1 MSLMFNEIFIRIA
14 NRHAPKITT
23 EDHPEPWW
31 WDEDIIDLIL
41 ERDEVKRSKTDVQEN
56 KERKQL
62 QRVIRAL
69 RKQISKRFQH
79 MKNNHFPPE
88 SEVPE
93 VPANIFN
100 EFRYYKDESQHVSD
114 EDPLLSGSSES
125 GLKFVPI
132 DDNKV
137 MVLLQSL
144 TQSVTPGTDEIDA
157 RLLKIAAP
165 YISAPICHIM
175 NRSII
180 HGVFPSQWKNSKI
193 LLASQSR
200 NDDFRP
206 KHVLPVLSQ
215 ILEKILVEQMR
226 KHFTNNKLF
235 AQHQKTLHEMT
246 QDLPTEP
253 NNGAEGAQR
262 IQEIKE
268 GLNSFLDTISPEML
282 IDNLKSNNFSQEAVT
297 MMKSFLSDRRQKVY
311 YNSCPS
317 HWRKLDCG
325 LPQGSCLAYFL
336 FSVYTNDLKHL
347 FNHIFSCYG
356 RQLLHNT
363 SFSLYP

>member
-1 MSLMFNEIFIRIA
+1 
-14 NRHAPKITT
+14 
-23 EDHPEPWW
+23 
-31 WDEDIIDLIL
+31 
-41 ERDEVKRSKTDVQEN
+41 
-56 KERKQL
+56 
-62 QRVIRAL
+62 
-69 RKQISKRFQH
+69 

-114 EDPLLSGSSES
+114 EDPLMSGSSES

-165 YISAPICHIM
+165 YISAPICHIL

-215 ILEKILVEQMR
+215 ILEKILVEQMTE
-226 KHFTNNKLF
+226 HFTNNNLF

>member
-1 MSLMFNEIFIRIA
+1 MEEKKPEKALSRFIEIFMPIA
-14 NRHAPKITT
+14 DKHAPLKKITT
-23 EDHPEPWW
+23 KDHPNPWW
-31 WDEDIIDLIL
+31 WNDDLIQL
-41 ERDEVKRSKTDVQEN
+41 IQKRDEEGFTSKEDQ
-56 KERKQL
+56 KK
-62 QRVIRAL
+62 
-69 RKQISKRFQH
+69 ISKMF
-79 MKNNHFPPE
+79 KDIKETFLFK
-88 SEVPE
+88 SEEAPKDPTNMLNV
-93 VPANIFN
+93 F
-100 EFRYYKDESQHVSD
+100 FLYYNDERAQQRQ
-114 EDPLLSGSSES
+114 EDLPLLGSSES
-125 GLKFVPI
+125 RLNFEIVNDSKIEDLLK
-132 DDNKV
+132 
-137 MVLLQSL
+137 SL
-144 TQSVTPGTDEIDA
+144 PESLTPGTDEIDA
-157 RLLKIAAP
+157 RLLKVTAR
-165 YISAPICHIM
+165 YISAPIRHIM
-175 NRSII
+175 NRCIDC
-180 HGVFPSQWKNSKI
+180 GEFPSQWKNSKI
-193 LLASQSR
+193 LLASQSG
-200 NDDFRP
+200 NAYFRP

-226 KHFTNNKLF
+226 KHFTNNNLF

-317 HWRKLDCG
+317 HWRKDCG

-363 SFSLYP
+363 SFS